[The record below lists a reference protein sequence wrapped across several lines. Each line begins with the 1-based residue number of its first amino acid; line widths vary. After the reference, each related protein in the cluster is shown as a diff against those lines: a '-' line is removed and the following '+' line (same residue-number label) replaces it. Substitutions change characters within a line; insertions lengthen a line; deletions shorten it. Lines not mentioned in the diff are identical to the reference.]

1 MFTNK
6 KREGVNTCVCAVSLY
21 VAETNKV
28 SIEVHETTL
37 PIIPF
42 SIVALSLLDNLSRN
56 SCIKK
61 CRLGAS
67 RPQPRSQGF
76 SLGEGEKP
84 WERDDSLFA
93 IQSSVRPGCREGSGL

>member
-28 SIEVHETTL
+28 SIGDLETPL

-42 SIVALSLLDNLSRN
+42 SIVAFVFV
-56 SCIKK
+56 
-61 CRLGAS
+61 G
-67 RPQPRSQGF
+67 QPF
-76 SLGEGEKP
+76 SKQL
-84 WERDDSLFA
+84 
-93 IQSSVRPGCREGSGL
+93 

>member
-56 SCIKK
+56 SCI
-61 CRLGAS
+61 S
-67 RPQPRSQGF
+67 YSV
-76 SLGEGEKP
+76 S
-84 WERDDSLFA
+84 D
-93 IQSSVRPGCREGSGL
+93 INQSSFTRNTILGHESPPFHVE